1 MSQMIA
7 RAALP
12 VVLATASIAHA
23 KTGPARAAT
32 EAALA
37 KIKHLNDQLH
47 AVIAVNPEA
56 LADADALDKE
66 PTRRGPLHGVPV
78 ILKDNIATRGPMA
91 TTAGSLAHLAKYLAA
106 WAPGAAVKTLVD
118 VVAFNQQHRAEELT
132 FFGQEYFERA
142 VKKGPLTDLAYVIA
156 RDKVKQLAGA
166 NLEAVFAQQKLD
178 AIVVM
183 TAGPAWLIDLVNG
196 DGSTLLST
204 TPAAAAGTPAITVP
218 TAMERGLPMGL
229 TFMGRAFSAATLLRL
244 AAAYETATHARRPP
258 MLPPTVALPGLR

>member
-1 MSQMIA
+1 LKQRGA
-7 RAALP
+7 VLVDP
-12 VVLATASIAHA
+12 VELTPPHDYGEAELAVMLFEL
-23 KTGPARAAT
+23 K
-32 EAALA
+32 
-37 KIKHLNDQLH
+37 
-47 AVIAVNPEA
+47 
-56 LADADALDKE
+56 ADLE
-66 PTRRGPLHGVPV
+66 
-78 ILKDNIATRGPMA
+78 
-91 TTAGSLAHLAKYLAA
+91 KYLAT
-106 WAPGAAVKTLVD
+106 WAPVAAVKTLAD
-118 VVAFNQQHRAEELT
+118 VVAFNQQHRAEELP

-142 VKKGPLTDLAYVIA
+142 VKKGPLTDLAYLAA
-156 RDKVKQLAGA
+156 RDKVKKLAGA

-229 TFMGRAFSAATLLRL
+229 TFMGRAFSEATLLRL
-244 AAAYETATHARRPP
+244 AAAYEAATHARRPP